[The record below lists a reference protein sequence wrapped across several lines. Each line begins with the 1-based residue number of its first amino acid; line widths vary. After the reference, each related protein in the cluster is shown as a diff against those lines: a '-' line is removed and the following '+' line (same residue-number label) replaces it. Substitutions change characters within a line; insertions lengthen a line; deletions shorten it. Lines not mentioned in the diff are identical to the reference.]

1 MRPSRLSTPNSE
13 LPTSNFQTAWE
24 LGIGNWELSYAA
36 PVALPLI
43 SVFPKCWF
51 DELVAG
57 ERDYVAWIRA
67 AAGLG
72 GEGLEHY
79 DGFMHGEAEIAAA
92 IRAAEETGQTA
103 SMLCFSPDFTHP
115 DPDERRRQVERQ
127 RAAIDL
133 ARRLGTRYCR
143 TLSGQRRPGV
153 ARADGIAWT
162 VECIER
168 SIEYA
173 TAHDVVLCMQNHY
186 KDSTWRFPEFA
197 QDEDVYLEIVGRI
210 DSRHFG
216 VQFDPSNAIV
226 GGYDPIGFLDRVL
239 PRVVTMHASDR
250 SLAKGATLEDLKE
263 ADGATGYSTKLT
275 HGETGK
281 GLIDYDAIFS
291 RLAAAGFAGWISV
304 EDGMNG
310 LDEIARSVDFLKAK
324 RSQYYSSPAPPR
336 DSRRAP

>member
-1 MRPSRLSTPNSE
+1 MT
-13 LPTSNFQTAWE
+13 LPR
-24 LGIGNWELSYAA
+24 
-36 PVALPLI
+36 I

-57 ERDYVAWIRA
+57 ERDYIAWIRDA
-67 AAGLG
+67 ARLG

-79 DGFMHGEAEIAAA
+79 DGFMHGETEIAAA
-92 IRAAEETGQTA
+92 ICAADETGQIA

-115 DPDERRRQVERQ
+115 DPDERARQVARQ

-133 ARRLGTRYCR
+133 AIRLGTRHCR
-143 TLSGQRRPGV
+143 TLSGQRRPDV
-153 ARADGIAWT
+153 TRAQGIAWT
-162 VECIER
+162 VECLER
-168 SIEYA
+168 SLEHA
-173 TAHDVVLCMQNHY
+173 AARGVVLCMENHY

-197 QDEDVYLEIVGRI
+197 QDEDVYLEIIGRI
-210 DSRHFG
+210 DSPHFG
-216 VQFDPSNAIV
+216 VQYDPSNAIV
-226 GGYDPIGFLDRVL
+226 GGYDPIAFLDRVL

-250 SLAKGATLEDLKE
+250 SLARGATLDDLKE
-263 ADGATGYSTKLT
+263 ADGSLGYSTKLT

-291 RLAAAGFAGWISV
+291 RLAAAGFDGWISV

-324 RSQYYSSPAPPR
+324 RAQYYSLPARPR
-336 DSRRAP
+336 DIRRAL